1 LRYGRVTV
9 KKEKPE
15 SYLPMTEA
23 AFHVLL
29 ALADG
34 EKHGYAIKKEVSRRT
49 SDKVRLG
56 PGTLY
61 GIIKRL
67 LLDGLVIESDERPD
81 PALDDERRRYYRLT
95 RLGEQVAIAE
105 ANRMQD
111 LIDTAR
117 AKKLLG
123 RPRTA

>member
-1 LRYGRVTV
+1 MKA
-9 KKEKPE
+9 KKPDLE
-15 SYLPMTEA
+15 SYLPLSPA

-49 SDKVRLG
+49 EEKVRLG

-61 GIIKRL
+61 GLIKRML
-67 LLDGLVIESDERPD
+67 NDGLLVECDERPD
-81 PALDDERRRYYRLT
+81 PSLDDERRRYYRLT
-95 RLGEQVAIAE
+95 GLGFKVATAE
-105 ANRMQD
+105 AERMEK
-111 LIDTAR
+111 LITTAR

-123 RPRTA
+123 KSRAV

>member
-1 LRYGRVTV
+1 M
-9 KKEKPE
+9 KEE
-15 SYLPMTEA
+15 DARSYLPMTEA

-49 SDKVRLG
+49 GGKVRLG

-67 LLDGLVIESDERPD
+67 LLDGLVVESADRPD
-81 PALDDERRRYYRLT
+81 PALDDERRRYYRMT
-95 RLGEQVAIAE
+95 RLGHRVAKAE
-105 ANRMQD
+105 ARRLQE
-111 LIDTAR
+111 LLDTAR

>member
-1 LRYGRVTV
+1 V
-9 KKEKPE
+9 KREKPE

-49 SDKVRLG
+49 GDKVRLG

-67 LLDGLVIESDERPD
+67 LLDGMVIESDGRPD